1 MPGFDGTGPLGQGPM
16 TGRGLGFCVLT
27 NSEETQGQVEGFA
40 GLQGVPISQKVKNSE
55 NTGKEVIKMPFGDG
69 TGPAGAGP
77 MTGRAA
83 GFCAGYP
90 VPGYMNPAGSAG
102 WVNPA
107 VGGAGFYGPGVPAF
121 APYGAGLYGYGAGYG
136 MPYGGYGMPYAGWGN
151 PWLPPSAVH
160 PSQYLLR
167 RRMLRGT
174 GRRGFGFGFG
184 RDFGRGRGWGRGHRF
199 W

>member
-16 TGRGLGFCVLT
+16 TGRGQGFCILT
-27 NSEETQGQVEGFA
+27 SSKENPDQIQGFV
-40 GLQGVPISQKVKNSE
+40 GLQGVPVGQKVKNFE
-55 NTGKEVIKMPFGDG
+55 NTEKEVINMPFGDG

-90 VPGYMNPAGSAG
+90 VPGYMNPVMGR
-102 WVNPA
+102 
-107 VGGAGFYGPGVPAF
+107 AGFYGAGMPAVG
-121 APYGAGLYGYGAGYG
+121 PYGAGAYGYG
-136 MPYGGYGMPYAGWGN
+136 MPYGGC
-151 PWLPPSAVH
+151 
-160 PSQYLLR
+160 
-167 RRMLRGT
+167 

-184 RDFGRGRGWGRGHRF
+184 RGRARGRGRGRGRLGY